1 MRLTALGNSAMR
13 NAIALAIAAA
23 TAGCASNP
31 GSYNPAEIAQESHI
45 YAGGAIGKSS
55 TDDDVSAIDRTV
67 IDSLGPTTLIS
78 NTSTLDD
85 SDLAFGAVLGYRIAP
100 FFGVEAGYYR
110 LGKEK
115 YNGVATIDD
124 GDGSGPSPF
133 TTKLDIRTTG
143 LGISGLAF
151 LPLKQNYELYARGGL
166 LLANTNFDVS
176 QSFQGQ
182 SQRGSSSNNSTDF
195 FVGAGFSYYY
205 QDQIDFRVEYQRF
218 LDVGNSDTGEVNVDL
233 IGLQVMYSIF

>member
-1 MRLTALGNSAMR
+1 MR

-31 GSYNPAEIAQESHI
+31 GSWNPAEIAQESHI

-55 TDDDVSAIDRTV
+55 FDDDKTAIDQNV
-67 IDSLGPTTLIS
+67 LDTLADFPVTG

-85 SDLAFGAVLGYRIAP
+85 SDLSFGAVLGYRIAP

-115 YNGVATIDD
+115 YSGVATVD
-124 GDGSGPSPF
+124 DGSGPSPF
-133 TTKLDIRTTG
+133 TTDLDIRTTG

-151 LPLKQNYELYARGGL
+151 LPLKQNYELYVRGGL
-166 LLANTNFDVS
+166 LLANTNFDVT

-182 SQRGSSSNNSTDF
+182 SQRGSSSENSSDF
-195 FVGAGFSYYY
+195 FVGAGFSFYY
-205 QDQIDFRVEYQRF
+205 QDQMDFRVEYQRF
-218 LDVGNSDTGEVNVDL
+218 LDVGNSNTGEVNIDS